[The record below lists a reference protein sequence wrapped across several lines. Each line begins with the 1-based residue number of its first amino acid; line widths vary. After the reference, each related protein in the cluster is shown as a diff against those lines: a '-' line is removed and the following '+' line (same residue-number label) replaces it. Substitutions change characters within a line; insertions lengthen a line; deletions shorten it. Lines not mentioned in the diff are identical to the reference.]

1 MSNSNQFQILIT
13 MYVRIYLSFQFA
25 SLCAEQQVTTVQET
39 AVQVTKD
46 EVMKGLTIIRI
57 GDLKRQT
64 QKKKQ
69 KKTTTLIINL
79 FYLK

>member
-1 MSNSNQFQILIT
+1 
-13 MYVRIYLSFQFA
+13 MYVRIYLSVQFA
-25 SLCAEQQVTTVQET
+25 FLCAEQQVTTVQET

-57 GDLKRQT
+57 GGLKRQT
-64 QKKKQ
+64 QKKQ
-69 KKTTTLIINL
+69 KTTLIINL

>member
-1 MSNSNQFQILIT
+1 
-13 MYVRIYLSFQFA
+13 MYVRIYLSVQFA
-25 SLCAEQQVTTVQET
+25 FLCAEQQVTTVQET

-64 QKKKQ
+64 QKK
-69 KKTTTLIINL
+69 TTTTKNNFDYQFVLS
-79 FYLK
+79 

>member
-1 MSNSNQFQILIT
+1 
-13 MYVRIYLSFQFA
+13 MYVRIYLSVHFA
-25 SLCAEQQVTTVQET
+25 FLCAEQQVTTVQET

-64 QKKKQ
+64 QKKTKNNFDYQ
-69 KKTTTLIINL
+69 FVLS
-79 FYLK
+79 